1 MSSGR
6 WSLALAVVPSSVP
19 ANQLK
24 KLAAMAAVVDSPK
37 AFRLKVDEEVDVRGK
52 VHGRLEQL
60 DRLVATAVK
69 AGAPHNCVTTPEL
82 TWRLL
87 HRLSLIELRLEEA
100 DFSDRTHAV
109 ERLQRVTPTGDP
121 SDASGLFGRLAEL
134 VGTYAPSGAIVT
146 PEILRKDLS
155 GLPFLH
161 FPDLSA
167 ETLEVRSTPA
177 TQERETVAARRRTLG
192 RSVPGQPTEK
202 WKIRTASTAAKQP
215 LLCDDTVVVRDG
227 LWLFALDAGTGD
239 RLWSRKTL
247 YDDMPVLGAGATYF
261 AGPLNRALA
270 VDLRS
275 GKKRLPLPVPLHNG
289 FAAFDKGTL
298 YTSGPEGALHAI
310 DPVSRKF
317 LWPKPITGP
326 MVAAPTVREGVVFV
340 LVNESSRPHSPASI
354 ANSVLAVDAE
364 TGELRWRLPSAL
376 PESKLWQIG
385 HHATYVVQDLEPSR
399 NRVTALNLDNG
410 ETVWEHEFE
419 DCVTSPPVE
428 SGGAIYLVG
437 KAGSVY
443 ALDAKTGGLMWQE
456 TAGRRISAAP
466 LVTGGLVIVGGE
478 NPNRIT
484 AFDAVTGTKIWSKPG
499 QGAFTSSPFAV
510 GSAICAAHRAGDLV
524 AWHAETGRQLWKFDL
539 RWDPRSQGEPL
550 IENGVLYAATTR
562 GTVHAVALG

>member
-1 MSSGR
+1 MTRNLGSNPYSAGGGGTVLEHRYGAVLLSHLLTRAPVPALGDHITPRWIRFQARSVSEVDDILVHGTAPSGSAHYLAIGVRRRPKLVPSEPESVQLIGSYLSVIANKWPQMSSGR

-364 TGELRWRLPSAL
+364 TGELRWRLPRRCRRASCGRL
-376 PESKLWQIG
+376 
-385 HHATYVVQDLEPSR
+385 ATMPRTSCKTL
-399 NRVTALNLDNG
+399 NRPVT
-410 ETVWEHEFE
+410 V
-419 DCVTSPPVE
+419 
-428 SGGAIYLVG
+428 
-437 KAGSVY
+437 
-443 ALDAKTGGLMWQE
+443 
-456 TAGRRISAAP
+456 
-466 LVTGGLVIVGGE
+466 
-478 NPNRIT
+478 
-484 AFDAVTGTKIWSKPG
+484 
-499 QGAFTSSPFAV
+499 
-510 GSAICAAHRAGDLV
+510 
-524 AWHAETGRQLWKFDL
+524 
-539 RWDPRSQGEPL
+539 
-550 IENGVLYAATTR
+550 
-562 GTVHAVALG
+562 

>member
-1 MSSGR
+1 
-6 WSLALAVVPSSVP
+6 
-19 ANQLK
+19 
-24 KLAAMAAVVDSPK
+24 MAATVDSPK
-37 AFRLKVDEEVDVRGK
+37 AFRLKADEEVDVRGR
-52 VHGRLEQL
+52 VRGRLERL
-60 DRLVATAVK
+60 DELVDTAVK
-69 AGAPHNCVTTPEL
+69 AGAPHNDVPVPEL

-87 HRLSLIELRLEEA
+87 SCLSLIELRLEEA

-121 SDASGLFGRLAEL
+121 SDASALFGRLAEL

-177 TQERETVAARRRTLG
+177 TKKRTAAPARQSARG

-202 WKIRTASTAAKQP
+202 WNARTISTAARQP
-215 LLCDDTVVVRDG
+215 LLCDGTVVVRDG
-227 LWLFALDAGTGD
+227 LWLLAFDAGTGD

-247 YDDMPVLGAGATYF
+247 YDDMPVLGAGAVYF
-261 AGPLNRALA
+261 AGPLNCALS

-298 YTSGPEGALHAI
+298 YTSGPEGALRAI
-310 DPVSRKF
+310 DPVSRKL
-317 LWPKPITGP
+317 LWPKPTSGP
-326 MVAAPTVREGVVFV
+326 MVAAPKVREGVVFA
-340 LVNESSRPHSPASI
+340 LVNESSHHHSPTPI
-354 ANSVLAVDAE
+354 ANNVLAVDAE
-364 TGELRWRLPSAL
+364 TGELQWRLPTAL
-376 PESKLWQIG
+376 PESRQWQVG
-385 HHATYVVQDLEPSR
+385 RHATYVVQDLEPSR
-399 NRVTALNLDNG
+399 SRVTALDLDNG
-410 ETVWEHEFE
+410 ETVWEHELE
-419 DCVTSPPVE
+419 DRVASPPVE
-428 SGGAIYLVG
+428 SDGAIYLVG
-437 KAGSVY
+437 NAGSVC

-456 TAGRRISAAP
+456 RAGRRISAAP
-466 LVTGGLVIVGGE
+466 LVTGDLVIVGGE

-484 AFDAVTGTKIWSKPG
+484 AFDAATGTTRWSKPG

-510 GSAICAAHRAGDLV
+510 GSAICAAHRAGDLL
-524 AWHAETGRQLWKFDL
+524 AWHAETGKQLWKLNL

-550 IENGVLYAATTR
+550 VENGVLYAATAR
-562 GTVHAVALG
+562 GTVHAVTLH